1 MVTKICF
8 CVTIN
13 THQSIRSN
21 YKVRNY
27 KSFLKQHTIRN
38 NQRVIRRPNKHLEVD
53 NYVSKNVN
61 NRWEMGIPITLD
73 ILQTKVLCYVKS
85 HDQEL
90 NYNFFFRFIIKITKK
105 L

>member
-53 NYVSKNVN
+53 NYVSNIVN
-61 NRWEMGIPITLD
+61 NRWEMGIPVTLY
-73 ILQTKVLCYVKS
+73 ILQKKVLCYVKS

-90 NYNFFFRFIIKITKK
+90 NYKFFSD
-105 L
+105 LL